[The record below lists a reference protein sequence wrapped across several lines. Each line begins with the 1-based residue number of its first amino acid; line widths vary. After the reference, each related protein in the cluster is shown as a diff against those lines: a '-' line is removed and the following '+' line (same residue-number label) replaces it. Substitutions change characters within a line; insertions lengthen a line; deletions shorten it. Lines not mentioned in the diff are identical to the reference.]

1 MLKYSYKARSI
12 KKNDEVFGIME
23 ASDEKDLAK
32 LLREKDLFLID
43 AKPEKKLIK
52 KANISIPF
60 LNKVSL
66 TEKIFFTKNLQV
78 MLSGGLSFPKTLR
91 VLSEQAKSEKFKKVL
106 LDIKEDIGQGKSFS
120 SSLEKYPDIFSEVF
134 RSMIQL
140 SEETGN
146 IEKSLTILSKQ
157 LEKEYELKSRIKSAL
172 IYPAVIISA
181 MLGIAILMLTVVL
194 PQLAGVFEAMNVDLP
209 ASTQFIINL
218 GDFLSNNILLSFFL
232 LVALIIAFRILS
244 KTKKG
249 KKGIDFLLLKTPFLS
264 MVIKK
269 TNSAHTARTL
279 SSLLSSGVP
288 IIRSLEIVSG
298 NLSNSYHKEAINNS
312 IETMKKGGKL
322 SHALTPYS
330 GLYSSLM
337 IQMIE
342 VGEETGQTSEV
353 LSKVADFLEEEVF
366 NITKNLSSTIEPVLM
381 VVIGAAVGFFA
392 ISMLQPIYSMIG
404 TI

>member
-12 KKNDEVFGIME
+12 KGNNEVFGVME
-23 ASDEKDLAK
+23 ASDERELSK

-43 AKPEKKLIK
+43 AKLEKKLISK
-52 KANISIPF
+52 INISIPF

-66 TEKIFFTKNLQV
+66 SEKIFFTKNLQV
-78 MLSGGLSFPKTLR
+78 MLSGGLSFPKTLE

-120 SSLEKYPDIFSEVF
+120 SSLEKYPDIFSEIF
-134 RSMIQL
+134 RSMVQL

-146 IEKSLTILSKQ
+146 IEESLTILSKQ

-172 IYPAVIISA
+172 IYPIVVISA
-181 MLGIAILMLTVVL
+181 MFGIAILMLTVVL
-194 PQLAGVFEAMNVDLP
+194 PQLANIFETMEVDLP

-218 GDFLSNNILLSFFL
+218 GNFISSNILFSIFL
-232 LVALIIAFRILS
+232 LITLIIVFKLAS

-249 KKGIDFLLLKTPFLS
+249 KRSIDFLLLKIPFIS
-264 MVIKK
+264 MIIKK

-298 NLSNSYHKEAINNS
+298 NLSNSYYKEAMSSS
-312 IETMKKGGKL
+312 IEAMKKGGKL
-322 SHALTPYS
+322 SYILRSYS
-330 GLYSSLM
+330 TLYSPLM

-366 NITKNLSSTIEPVLM
+366 NITKNLSSTIEPILM

-404 TI
+404 TV